1 MKLINILKELNVPK
15 PEDAYPLK
23 GPVKSR
29 DLNSKSF
36 TYTFKNKNKDDITV
50 ETNVV
55 YSTMYV
61 VFYET
66 KNRAEDEEDS
76 KYDTITNSGDML
88 KVLATVVRAV
98 NRTADEQL
106 GGMQNVQVIRMSPAD
121 ERRRNVYK
129 HYAETLFPNFTVKDT
144 GKWIDLYNKDYK
156 PED

>member
-1 MKLINILKELNVPK
+1 MKLIDILKELNVPK

-29 DLNSKSF
+29 DLNTKSF
-36 TYTFKNKNKDDITV
+36 KYTFKNRNKDSMTV
-50 ETNVV
+50 ETNLVD
-55 YSTMYV
+55 STMYV

-66 KNRAEDEEDS
+66 KNQGEEEEDS

-129 HYAETLFPNFTVKDT
+129 HYAKTLFPNFTVKDT
-144 GKWIDLYNKDYK
+144 GKWIDIYNNDYE